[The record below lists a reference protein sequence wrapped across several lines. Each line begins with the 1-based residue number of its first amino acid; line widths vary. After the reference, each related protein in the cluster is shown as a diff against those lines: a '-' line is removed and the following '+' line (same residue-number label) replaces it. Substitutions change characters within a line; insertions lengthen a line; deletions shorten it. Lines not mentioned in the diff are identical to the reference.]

1 MSTMSRTPSQSGRK
15 VRLLNFRDHR
25 GAVPTAS
32 APAVTSVASPS
43 PTPAR

>member
-1 MSTMSRTPSQSGRK
+1 MPTMNRTPSQSGRK
-15 VRLLNFRDHR
+15 VRLLNFRDRR

-32 APAVTSVASPS
+32 APAVMSVAAHL